1 MPFRRTIS
9 RRSKTER
16 TALYTIFVGVM
27 VRFMLNVGCQW
38 SLSYFV
44 ASVSL
49 TTAFATSGFAL
60 TIMIDA
66 DLRDG
71 QVGLGYLK
79 GVVIQLLNAF

>member
-1 MPFRRTIS
+1 M
-9 RRSKTER
+9 
-16 TALYTIFVGVM
+16 
-27 VRFMLNVGCQW
+27 
-38 SLSYFV
+38 